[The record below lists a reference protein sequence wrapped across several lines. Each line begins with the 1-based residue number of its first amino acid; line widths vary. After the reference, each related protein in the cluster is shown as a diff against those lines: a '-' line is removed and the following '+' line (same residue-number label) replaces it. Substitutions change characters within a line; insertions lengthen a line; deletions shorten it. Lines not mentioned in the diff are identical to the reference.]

1 MVSRRRMR
9 VQWLGCM
16 PGGKAIVLTQVHG
29 ILALSAAA
37 ARGGGER
44 GIKPLLQLQNPFSA
58 LAGCVDYEA
67 IINTCPRQHTNTQT
81 AAGGLTGW
89 RAGGLGNLCPHQM
102 YDEQLSSLL
111 PLYFLFPFLLK
122 HRVMTSK
129 QVTEQNY

>member
-67 IINTCPRQHTNTQT
+67 IINTCPRQHTNTNW
-81 AAGGLTGW
+81 GW
-89 RAGGLGNLCPHQM
+89 RADWLAGWRTCVRTKCTMNNSLPFFLCIF
-102 YDEQLSSLL
+102 SFRS
-111 PLYFLFPFLLK
+111 F
-122 HRVMTSK
+122 
-129 QVTEQNY
+129 